1 MKIGFVGLGTMG
13 GAMCANI
20 VKKHDGPVYV
30 YDVLPEKT
38 ERLQAL
44 GALACRNCSEI
55 AKKSDLL
62 ITMLPRT
69 EHVEAAW
76 NEMIPGLD
84 AGEIG
89 IDMSTIDPS
98 VSIAIADRVR
108 AEAGAGFADCPVVKS
123 KKAAQDGTLGIY
135 AGCEAGIFKKI
146 YPVLAYMGENVV
158 YMGKN
163 GMGITMK
170 ICQNALSHEI
180 QAAVNET
187 LTLAQLMGIRIDDF
201 AGAVSC
207 GGAANYYL
215 ESKYKAIRDRDYTV
229 SFPVEYA
236 LKDLEICGRM
246 AGTCQFEMPI
256 LQHAISRLST
266 AMEMGLAKADN
277 CACIEAVRKGTA
289 LDCSDPVPYRQAA
302 MTQGDF

>member
-20 VKKHDGPVYV
+20 VKKHAGQVYV
-30 YDVLPEKT
+30 YDALPERM
-38 ERLQAL
+38 ERLQAS
-44 GALACRNCSEI
+44 GAAACKSCFEI

-69 EHVEAAW
+69 EHVEGVW

-84 AGEIG
+84 AGKIG

-98 VSIAIADRVR
+98 VSIAIGDRVKN
-108 AEAGAGFADCPVVKS
+108 ETGAGFADCPVVKS
-123 KKAAQDGTLGIY
+123 KKAAEDGTLGIY
-135 AGCEAGIFKKI
+135 AGCEEGLFKKI
-146 YPVLAYMGENVV
+146 YPILSYMGEHVV

-170 ICQNALSHEI
+170 ICQNALAHEI

-187 LTLAQLMGIRIDDF
+187 LTLAQQMGIRIEDF
-201 AGAVSC
+201 AEAVSY

-215 ESKYKAIRDRDYTV
+215 ESKYEAIRDRDYSV

-236 LKDLEICGRM
+236 CKDLEICRRM
-246 AGTCQFEMPI
+246 AGTCEFEMPI
-256 LQHAISRLST
+256 LQHAISRLHT
-266 AMEMGLAKADN
+266 AMEMGLARADN
-277 CACIEAVRKGTA
+277 CACIEAVRKGTS
-289 LDCSDPVPYRQAA
+289 LDNSSRLCGQES
-302 MTQGDF
+302 F